1 MMLPLLVFLLG
12 AGGVFGAY
20 LLINHLPGYMA
31 RRELDKRL
39 RDVSMP
45 GDSTS
50 TIDSIVKKE
59 SQGPLPSLD
68 RVVAKMKAG
77 TWLAEL
83 IEQSGTSTT
92 PSAVVVMMIATGTA
106 SIFAASTFIRLPFAP
121 PSMEHEKADQHHW
134 EKVDDELSIADR
146 RAGSV
151 DRARDQCHKRTL

>member
-1 MMLPLLVFLLG
+1 MILPLLVFLLG

-45 GDSTS
+45 GDVAGG
-50 TIDSIVKKE
+50 IDSIIKKA

-83 IEQSGTSTT
+83 IEQSGTHTT
-92 PSAVVVMMIATGTA
+92 PSAVVVTGIDGSHPDLA
-106 SIFAASTFIRLPFAP
+106 G
-121 PSMEHEKADQHHW
+121 Q
-134 EKVDDELSIADR
+134 VADR
-146 RAGSV
+146 AEPVGQAV
-151 DRARDQCHKRTL
+151 DLDRARGRHQVAVTSFTKRVFDGFARLHRG

>member
-1 MMLPLLVFLLG
+1 MGIDASVAGTIEKPALTG
-12 AGGVFGAY
+12 AASIDLSAVRF
-20 LLINHLPGYMA
+20 
-31 RRELDKRL
+31 

-68 RVVAKMKAG
+68 RVVAKMRAG

-121 PSMEHEKADQHHW
+121 AFAGLVGGSMPLMYE
-134 EKVDDELSIADR
+134 
-146 RAGSV
+146 
-151 DRARDQCHKRTL
+151 T